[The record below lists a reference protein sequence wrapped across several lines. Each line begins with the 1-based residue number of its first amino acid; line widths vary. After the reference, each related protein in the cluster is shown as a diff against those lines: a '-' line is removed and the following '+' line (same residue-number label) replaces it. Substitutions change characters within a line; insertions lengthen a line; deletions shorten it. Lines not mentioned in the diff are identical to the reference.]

1 MYKAQYLV
9 ENEKGRNW
17 FDCQSAAFVD
27 ADGEYITLFKNKDDA
42 VDVAKAWHNLFGET
56 VRVIKW
62 NRTKRNWQLVNIKF

>member
-17 FDCQSAAFVD
+17 FDCQSTAFVD
-27 ADGEYITLFKNKDDA
+27 EDGEYITLFKNKDDA

-56 VRVIKW
+56 VRVLKW
-62 NRTKRNWQLVNIKF
+62 NRTKCKWEQIKIKF

>member
-42 VDVAKAWHNLFGET
+42 IQVACAWHNLYGET

-62 NRTKRNWQLVNIKF
+62 NRTKLKWEQIKIKF

>member
-17 FDCQSAAFVD
+17 YACRSDSFVD
-27 ADGEYITLFKNKDDA
+27 QDGEYIELFKNKGDA